1 MRGSLPDSAP
11 SATRLATRS
20 TMNKRKNSDE
30 SVIFIDG
37 KWLEQAKN
45 QERIS
50 AVVSSS
56 KWHLALSKEGSLQV
70 LLKGENALAF
80 FILR

>member
-1 MRGSLPDSAP
+1 
-11 SATRLATRS
+11 
-20 TMNKRKNSDE
+20 MNKRKNDDE
-30 SVIFIDG
+30 SVIFIAG

-56 KWHLALSKEGSLQV
+56 KRSLASFGQDSFPL
-70 LLKGENALAF
+70 LLKGENALTF
-80 FILR
+80 FTLR